1 MTDVKF
7 SDSTTLKAIQ
17 SNLGKMI
24 STRVCNFEQRTLSTI
39 PKMRTGRQ
47 DRAILTGLGG
57 SGDICHL
64 AIHFI
69 HTQENYLILQ
79 PNHCCRY
86 DSVAFMATDG
96 GDRRCPP
103 VLLVSPSLM
112 LHA

>member
-39 PKMRTGRQ
+39 PKMRTRRR

-64 AIHFI
+64 AVHFI
-69 HTQENYLILQ
+69 HSRANCLILR
-79 PNHCCRY
+79 PNH
-86 DSVAFMATDG
+86 
-96 GDRRCPP
+96 
-103 VLLVSPSLM
+103 
-112 LHA
+112 